1 MEKIVIE
8 ISPAPACRI
17 RILEFPELFSENKL
31 VRKSIEILRHY
42 APGILNYLSKQRVLS
57 HLPSLAIEVLGAGN
71 MAEADARA
79 LLASWMR
86 RKRTRR
92 LFYVALELLLMPF
105 TAVIAILPGPNI
117 VFYGLFVLFY
127 FHAKAFLSLNRIK
140 IQELN
145 ITIIRDE

>member
-1 MEKIVIE
+1 MEKVTLE

-31 VRKSIEILRHY
+31 VRKSIDILRHY

-57 HLPSLAIEVLGAGN
+57 HLPSLAIEVHGIGN

-92 LFYVALELLLMPF
+92 LFYVVLELLLMPF
-105 TAVIAILPGPNI
+105 TAFVALLPGPNI
-117 VFYGLFVLFY
+117 VFYGLFILFY
-127 FHAKAFLSLNRIK
+127 FHAKAFLSLSRIK
-140 IQELN
+140 VEELN
-145 ITIIRDE
+145 ITIIRGA

>member
-140 IQELN
+140 VEKLN
-145 ITIIRDE
+145 IAIIRDA

>member
-1 MEKIVIE
+1 MEKVAIE

-17 RILEFPELFSENKL
+17 RILEFPRLFSENKL
-31 VRKSIEILRHY
+31 VRKSIEILGRY

-57 HLPSLAIEVLGAGN
+57 RLPSLAIEVHGAGS

-79 LLASWMR
+79 LLAGWMR

-92 LFYVALELLLMPF
+92 LFYVVLELLLMPF
-105 TAVIAILPGPNI
+105 TAFVALLPGPNI

-127 FHAKAFLSLNRIK
+127 FHAKAFLSLSRVK
-140 IQELN
+140 VRDLN
-145 ITIIRDE
+145 ISLVKD